1 MIEGKWQVSYESWN
15 STCREATSDVLII
28 HVEIVVFSCLE
39 ILFDQ

>member
-1 MIEGKWQVSYESWN
+1 MRVGTLHVGKP
-15 STCREATSDVLII
+15 TSDVLII